1 MDNGKIE
8 EDSTMIYTVY
18 VHVVGVAKAQE
29 LIKVP
34 DEPPNKTDVEESI
47 KRLKDNDSKLTH
59 LNLNNIKVSRLKG
72 QGQIKGQDVKTLYD
86 PTCFYSW
93 GVSARIPIKTLV
105 YQ

>member
-1 MDNGKIE
+1 MTLLTI
-8 EDSTMIYTVY
+8 IYTLY
-18 VHVVGVAKAQE
+18 VRVVGVAKAQE

-72 QGQIKGQDVKTLYD
+72 HVSMDKRSSCYDLFITGQAVTTFRDQTCLYSQGL
-86 PTCFYSW
+86 
-93 GVSARIPIKTLV
+93 
-105 YQ
+105 

>member
-86 PTCFYSW
+86 KTCFYS
-93 GVSARIPIKTLV
+93 
-105 YQ
+105 

>member
-34 DEPPNKTDVEESI
+34 DEPPNKTDV
-47 KRLKDNDSKLTH
+47 N
-59 LNLNNIKVSRLKG
+59 
-72 QGQIKGQDVKTLYD
+72 QI
-86 PTCFYSW
+86 F
-93 GVSARIPIKTLV
+93 
-105 YQ
+105 